1 MSTLLSDPA
10 VYAALAAAAAVLL
23 GMSRLSIPLK
33 YNIRNLRVRWVTSLL
48 TIVGIMLVTVVFVMM
63 FAMGLGIERSLVGSG
78 DALNMIC
85 LRTGTTA
92 ESQSVVTKEQ
102 YQDLLGIP
110 GLHHDSKGELLV
122 SPELVVGANVV
133 KKDGGKANVAIR
145 GAGPQAAALRSDLRL
160 VEGRWFKPA
169 LGELIVGVGADRRF
183 QGLRIGD
190 RPHFRGREWTIVGRF
205 ESGGQAYESELW
217 GDIDDIKS
225 QFKRDYSAVLI
236 RCASEEKLQNLCR
249 LIRND
254 KQYKMEA
261 KPTIDYYRDQNIGGQ
276 MIKSFGIVL
285 AVVLGI
291 GAVFGAANT
300 MYAAVAS
307 RTREIATMRVLG
319 FTRIAIWLSFVLE
332 SAFLGLLGGAVGSA
346 VGYLLFN
353 NLATGTV
360 NWVSFSEL
368 AFQFRVT
375 PTLMSWATMLAALM
389 GVVGGYFPAYRAS
402 RMTIARALRGL

>member
-1 MSTLLSDPA
+1 MAFLPYLSIAAFFLL
-10 VYAALAAAAAVLL
+10 VLL
-23 GMSRLSIPLK
+23 ATVQMAVPIK
-33 YNIRNLRVRWVTSLL
+33 YNLRNLRIRWVTSLL
-48 TIVGIMLVTVVFVMM
+48 TILGIVLVTVVFVMM

-78 DALNMIC
+78 DPLNMIC

-110 GLHHDSKGELLV
+110 GLHRDAKGELFV
-122 SPELVVGANVV
+122 SPELVVGANVL

-145 GAGPQAAALRSDLRL
+145 GVGPQAAALRSDLKL
-160 VEGRWFKPA
+160 IEGRWFKPS

-183 QGLRIGD
+183 QGLRIGA
-190 RPHFRGREWTIVGRF
+190 RPHFRGRQWTIVGLF

-217 GDIDDIKS
+217 GDIDDVKS

-236 RCASEEKLQNLCR
+236 RCASEEKLESLCR

-276 MIKSFGIVL
+276 MIKSFGVVL

-319 FTRIAIWLSFVLE
+319 FTRIAIWLSFVME
-332 SAFLGLLGGAVGSA
+332 AAFLGMIGGALGSGA
-346 VGYLLFN
+346 GYLLFN
-353 NLATGTV
+353 NMATGTV
-360 NWVSFSEL
+360 NWISFSEL

-375 PTLMSWATMLAALM
+375 PTLMAWGTLLATLM